1 MRSPSA
7 PGARTKTSQT
17 ATDDRPG
24 LRPAPSDAAV
34 GAPTR
39 TARLTPLLFGL
50 GLATALPPATIVA
63 PPGVAVPTIRAD
75 APALVDAAALVII
88 LDRSVAEVGRG
99 RVALRE
105 VDERLVG
112 LTASIQVFQVAEGPG
127 AGALVSLGVVGAGGE
142 ARHGDRAT
150 TVHLWELACAALR
163 QHAIPGGHLD
173 GLGDDAFLAVYDGTT
188 AQVARMRGD
197 RLATASVT
205 CLAGDENWA
214 IATAHAIAALLDAR
228 LNPRA

>member
-1 MRSPSA
+1 VCA
-7 PGARTKTSQT
+7 
-17 ATDDRPG
+17 
-24 LRPAPSDAAV
+24 
-34 GAPTR
+34 
-39 TARLTPLLFGL
+39 TARLATLAPLLFGV

-75 APALVDAAALVII
+75 APAILAVTTLAIV

-99 RVALRE
+99 RVALGE

-112 LTASIQVFQVAEGPG
+112 LAASIQVFRVAEGPG

-163 QHAIPGGHLD
+163 QHAIPGGPLD
-173 GLGDDAFLAVYDGTT
+173 GIGDDAFLAVYDGTT
-188 AQVARMRGD
+188 AQVAWMRGD

-205 CLAGDENWA
+205 CLAGDEHWA